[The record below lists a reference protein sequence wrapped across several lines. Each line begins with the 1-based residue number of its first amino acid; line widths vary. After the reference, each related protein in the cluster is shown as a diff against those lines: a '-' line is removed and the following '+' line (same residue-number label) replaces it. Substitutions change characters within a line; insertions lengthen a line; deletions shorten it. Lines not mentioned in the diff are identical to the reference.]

1 MRRILLAVVIAAAF
15 AAEAAAAA
23 PRCPAGLRPA
33 TTAEVFFG
41 QDIAGGGEVSDADWR
56 GFLSAEVSPRFPD
69 GLTVADV
76 YGQWRGPKGSF
87 VREPSKALFIVLG
100 HRSGAYGEFR
110 SARLCD
116 LRSSAPCRRGRTGDA
131 GGGLVGRPGV

>member
-1 MRRILLAVVIAAAF
+1 MRRILLAVAIAAF
-15 AAEAAAAA
+15 AAESASAA
-23 PRCPAGLRPA
+23 PHCPAGLRPA
-33 TTAEVFFG
+33 TTAEVYFG

-56 GFLSAEVSPRFPD
+56 GFLSTEVSPRFPD

-100 HRSGAYGEFR
+100 HRGDDQRRLELVRDAYKRQFR
-110 SARLCD
+110 QDSVL
-116 LRSSAPCRRGRTGDA
+116 
-131 GGGLVGRPGV
+131 LVEERACVSF

>member
-100 HRSGAYGEFR
+100 HRGDDQRRLELVRDAYKRQFR
-110 SARLCD
+110 QNSVL
-116 LRSSAPCRRGRTGDA
+116 
-131 GGGLVGRPGV
+131 LVEERACVGF

>member
-100 HRSGAYGEFR
+100 HRGDDQRRLALVRDAYKRQFR
-110 SARLCD
+110 QDSVL
-116 LRSSAPCRRGRTGDA
+116 
-131 GGGLVGRPGV
+131 LVEERACVSF

>member
-87 VREPSKALFIVLG
+87 VREPSKALFVVLG
-100 HRSGAYGEFR
+100 HRGDDQRRLALVRDAYKRQFR
-110 SARLCD
+110 QDSVL
-116 LRSSAPCRRGRTGDA
+116 
-131 GGGLVGRPGV
+131 LVEERACVGF

>member
-23 PRCPAGLRPA
+23 LRCPAGLRPA

-100 HRSGAYGEFR
+100 HRGDDQRRLELVRDAYKRQFR
-110 SARLCD
+110 QDSVL
-116 LRSSAPCRRGRTGDA
+116 
-131 GGGLVGRPGV
+131 LVEERACVSF

>member
-56 GFLSAEVSPRFPD
+56 GFLSTEVSPRFPD

-87 VREPSKALFIVLG
+87 VREPSKALFVVLG
-100 HRSGAYGEFR
+100 HRGDDQRRLALVRDAYKRQFR
-110 SARLCD
+110 QDSVL
-116 LRSSAPCRRGRTGDA
+116 
-131 GGGLVGRPGV
+131 LVEERACVSF

>member
-100 HRSGAYGEFR
+100 HRGDDQRRLELVRDAYKRQFR
-110 SARLCD
+110 QDSVL
-116 LRSSAPCRRGRTGDA
+116 
-131 GGGLVGRPGV
+131 LVEERACVGF

>member
-87 VREPSKALFIVLG
+87 VREPSKALFVVLG
-100 HRSGAYGEFR
+100 HRGDDQRRLALVRDAYKRQFR
-110 SARLCD
+110 QNSVL
-116 LRSSAPCRRGRTGDA
+116 
-131 GGGLVGRPGV
+131 LVEERACVGF

>member
-33 TTAEVFFG
+33 TPAEVFFG

-87 VREPSKALFIVLG
+87 VREPSKALFVVLG
-100 HRSGAYGEFR
+100 HRGDDQRRLALVRDAYKRQFR
-110 SARLCD
+110 QDSVL
-116 LRSSAPCRRGRTGDA
+116 
-131 GGGLVGRPGV
+131 LVEERACVGF

>member
-87 VREPSKALFIVLG
+87 VREPSKALFVVLG
-100 HRSGAYGEFR
+100 HRGDDQRRLALVRDAYKRQFR
-110 SARLCD
+110 QDSVL
-116 LRSSAPCRRGRTGDA
+116 
-131 GGGLVGRPGV
+131 LVEERACVSF

>member
-87 VREPSKALFIVLG
+87 VREPSKALFVVLG
-100 HRSGAYGEFR
+100 HRGDDQRRLALGRDAYKRQFR
-110 SARLCD
+110 QDSVL
-116 LRSSAPCRRGRTGDA
+116 
-131 GGGLVGRPGV
+131 LVEERACVGF

>member
-56 GFLSAEVSPRFPD
+56 GFLSTEVSPRFPD

-100 HRSGAYGEFR
+100 HRGDDQRRLELVRDAYKRQFR
-110 SARLCD
+110 QDSVL
-116 LRSSAPCRRGRTGDA
+116 
-131 GGGLVGRPGV
+131 LVEERACVSF

>member
-1 MRRILLAVVIAAAF
+1 MRRVLIAATTAVALMAGSAS
-15 AAEAAAAA
+15 AATG
-23 PRCPAGLRPA
+23 CPAGLRPA

-41 QDIAGGGEVSDADWR
+41 QDIAGGAEVSDADWR

-87 VREPSKALFIVLG
+87 VKEPSKALFIVLA
-100 HRSGAYGEFR
+100 HRGDDQRRLALVRDAYKRQFR
-110 SARLCD
+110 QDSVL
-116 LRSSAPCRRGRTGDA
+116 
-131 GGGLVGRPGV
+131 LVEQRACVSF

>member
-15 AAEAAAAA
+15 AADAAAAA

-100 HRSGAYGEFR
+100 HRGDDQRRLELVRDAYKRQFR
-110 SARLCD
+110 QDSVL
-116 LRSSAPCRRGRTGDA
+116 
-131 GGGLVGRPGV
+131 LVEERACVGF

>member
-56 GFLSAEVSPRFPD
+56 GFLSTEVSPRFPD

-87 VREPSKALFIVLG
+87 VREPSKALFVVLG
-100 HRSGAYGEFR
+100 HRGDDQRRLALVRDAYKRQFR
-110 SARLCD
+110 QDSVL
-116 LRSSAPCRRGRTGDA
+116 
-131 GGGLVGRPGV
+131 LVEERACVGF